1 MQMHDPAHPGEIIRE
16 LCLEP
21 LKLSVTDAAK
31 ALGVTRKALSELL
44 NGRSGV
50 SPVMALRLAKA
61 FDTSAESWMAMQ
73 QQLPEVTGMTHL
85 TGNRLTVM
93 VGSHLYSDP
102 VYVADPSFFQII
114 KLPLVE
120 GSPSSAFSQP
130 NSIVLSQTQARKYF
144 GDADPFGKILILSE
158 KRCDDAR
165 GGGPAQAPCA

>member
-73 QQLPEVTGMTHL
+73 QQFDLW
-85 TGNRLTVM
+85 
-93 VGSHLYSDP
+93 
-102 VYVADPSFFQII
+102 
-114 KLPLVE
+114 
-120 GSPSSAFSQP
+120 
-130 NSIVLSQTQARKYF
+130 QARKSVRLN
-144 GDADPFGKILILSE
+144 KVKQLS
-158 KRCDDAR
+158 R
-165 GGGPAQAPCA
+165 GRVSF